1 MSKSKRNPNLCTT
14 HKSLTKG
21 KGSLYRVSG
30 LFAGKAR
37 VCWIEHMEKDIY
49 QATTA
54 ACWVDE
60 EVSERFRLEG
70 LLTGKINIMCIE
82 RGE

>member
-1 MSKSKRNPNLCTT
+1 MSKSKKNPNLCTT

-21 KGSLYRVSG
+21 KCSIFRVSG

-37 VCWIEHMEKDIY
+37 VCRLVYIGAGNFQAIKLSGETLIRSFNIKDV
-49 QATTA
+49 Q
-54 ACWVDE
+54 D
-60 EVSERFRLEG
+60 
-70 LLTGKINIMCIE
+70 GKINFMCLE